1 MIKSYLINLDKD
13 VDRLVFFKSNFDR
26 LGITFER
33 TSAVDGRTF
42 SEEDYQNF
50 MQKRPRNYNREKHKT
65 WLRGQMGCFL
75 SHYNVWKKI
84 AEGRENYCAV
94 FEDDIHV
101 SDDLKHLL
109 QSENWIPKNIDLV
122 RLETSTNRVHL
133 SSQPITTYKKRKL
146 YAVKSTSWCAG
157 AYIISRKA
165 ALRLVSLSE
174 KYHEPADVMLYHF
187 DESVIARDLHILQF
201 NPALCTQDKHLANG
215 LHSAKFASNIEFNTE
230 NKAIDMKARL
240 GKISPARLA
249 TALYRSLCGYR
260 RIGFQ

>member
-13 VDRLVFFKSNFDR
+13 LDRLAFFKSNFDR
-26 LGITFER
+26 LGIKFER
-33 TSAVDGRTF
+33 VPAIDGRKY
-42 SEEDYQNF
+42 SEEDYQDF
-50 MQKRPRNYNREKHKT
+50 MAKRPRNYNRTSTKT

-84 AEGRENYCAV
+84 AEGRDNYCAV

-101 SDDLKHLL
+101 SDDLQYVL
-109 QSENWIPKNIDLV
+109 QSENWIPKDTDII
-122 RLETSTNRVHL
+122 RLETSTNRVQL
-133 SSQPITTYKKRKL
+133 SSPVTNYKKRKL
-146 YAVKSTSWCAG
+146 YEVRSTSWCAG

-187 DESVIARDLHILQF
+187 EESVIARDLRILQF

-215 LHSAKFASNIEFNTE
+215 QKSHFASNIEFDSANKVTE
-230 NKAIDMKARL
+230 IKTKL
-240 GKISPARLA
+240 GKLSPSKIA
-249 TALYRSLCGYR
+249 TALYRSLSGYR
-260 RIGFQ
+260 RISFQ

>member
-13 VDRLVFFKSNFDR
+13 LDRLAFFKSNFER

-33 TSAVDGRTF
+33 IAAVDGRTF
-42 SEEDYQNF
+42 SEEDYQAF
-50 MQKRPRNYNREKHKT
+50 MQKRPRNYNRDNSKK

-94 FEDDIHV
+94 FEDDIHI
-101 SDDLKHLL
+101 SNDLKHIL
-109 QSENWIPKNIDLV
+109 QSENWIPHNIDII
-122 RLETSTNRVHL
+122 RLETSTNRIQL
-133 SSQPITTYKKRKL
+133 TSQPVATYKKRKL
-146 YAVKSTSWCAG
+146 YGVKSTSWCAG

-174 KYHEPADVMLYHF
+174 KYHEPADIMLYHF
-187 DESVIARDLHILQF
+187 DESVIARDLQIFQF
-201 NPALCTQDKHLANG
+201 NPALCTQDKHLADG
-215 LHSAKFASNIEFNTE
+215 LNSVKFASNIEFDTA
-230 NKAIDMKARL
+230 NKARDIKARL
-240 GKISPARLA
+240 EKISPAKLA
-249 TALYRSLCGYR
+249 TAVYRSLCGYK